1 MLLLNPKIEI
11 GLNVGLRSNSIET
24 LPPPPNSQK
33 KFYSL
38 RLCYHNYAIR
48 QKSQN
53 RIAWLQA
60 AVAALVVAR
69 HIIFSVATLKK
80 IENPRRATEKAPGQI
95 CTDFAENSKFSL
107 KNRTFSEKKWL

>member
-80 IENPRRATEKAPGQI
+80 SKTLDGPLKKPQVKFVQILRRI
-95 CTDFAENSKFSL
+95 RNF
-107 KNRTFSEKKWL
+107 